1 VRRALAAGLLALVVG
16 AAAGAQ
22 SVRSSGVGTAPLPG
36 APGVP
41 PRAAALEAA
50 LANAVERVAAELA
63 GGAEGKAAEAA
74 LREALGPNPGRFALS
89 YRSVSEIE
97 RARAQAPGREIAV
110 TIEAQVDRT
119 RVEGALRR
127 AGLLAE
133 QAAPPRADGA
143 HRIVVEPLPS
153 WPALTALR
161 RRLEELGAEIQSGS
175 SPSGPCWRSR
185 GGAAP
190 RASSPSSS
198 PLRPPGSRSNAPAIA
213 TGRPPS
219 VSRASRRKAATRR
232 RRLTPPRRKGNWIR
246 PLRRFQARSSAG

>member
-1 VRRALAAGLLALVVG
+1 VRRALAAGLLALVVS

-161 RRLEELGAEIQSGS
+161 RRLEELGAEVQLERVEPERAVLAIEGR
-175 SPSGPCWRSR
+175 RS
-185 GGAAP
+185 AASLVAVLVSAP
-190 RASSPSSS
+190 
-198 PLRPPGSRSNAPAIA
+198 PPGVAVQRAGDRDGAPAI
-213 TGRPPS
+213 RLES
-219 VSRASRRKAATRR
+219 VAPEGGDAAAPID
-232 RRLTPPRRKGNWIR
+232 TPAAKR
-246 PLRRFQARSSAG
+246 